1 MGSTNE
7 KNETIKAP
15 IATTHVVMARF
26 EDTLRT
32 WNPAAS
38 LGFSLPANVGVR
50 SASGVRDPDY
60 SRLTAMKEATYPAG
74 APLCGF
80 ARITVPTSAGT

>member
-1 MGSTNE
+1 MRPPPP
-7 KNETIKAP
+7 P

-26 EDTLRT
+26 ENTLRT

-60 SRLTAMKEATYPAG
+60 GRLTAMKEATYPAG